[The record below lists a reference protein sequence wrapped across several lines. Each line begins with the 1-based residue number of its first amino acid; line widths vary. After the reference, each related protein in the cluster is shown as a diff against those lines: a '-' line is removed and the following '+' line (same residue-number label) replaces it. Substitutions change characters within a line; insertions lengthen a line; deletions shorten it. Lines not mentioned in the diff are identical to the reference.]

1 MLDYKFSDIE
11 RIYDDFIL
19 LLINSQTICCMQ
31 MVFFN
36 N

>member
-19 LLINSQTICCMQ
+19 LLIISQTICCMR
-31 MVFFN
+31 MVFF
-36 N
+36 